1 MSEELFAALDHLA
14 ATSAVVIDRPPRGS
28 AHPRYPPDAIYPLD
42 YGYLDGT
49 VSADGDGIDLFRGS
63 AVGNGVVAVAVVA
76 DIVKKDV
83 EVKILLECTAPEIDT
98 ATIFLRDVLGL
109 GATVLRRAV
118 S

>member
-1 MSEELFAALDHLA
+1 MNEDLFSALDHLA
-14 ATSAVVIDRPPRGS
+14 ATSTVVIDRPRGS
-28 AHPRYPPDAIYPLD
+28 AHPRYPAAIYPLD

-63 AVGNGVVAVAVVA
+63 AVGTGVIAVAVVA

-83 EVKILLECTAPEIDT
+83 EVKILLECTADEIDT
-98 ATIFLRDVLGL
+98 AAAFLCDTLGL
-109 GATVLRRAV
+109 GATILQRAV

>member
-1 MSEELFAALDHLA
+1 MNEDLFSALDHLA
-14 ATSAVVIDRPPRGS
+14 ATSTVVIERPRGS
-28 AHPRYPPDAIYPLD
+28 AHPRYPTAIYPLD

-63 AVGNGVVAVAVVA
+63 AVGTGVVAVAVIA

-83 EVKILLECTAPEIDT
+83 EVKILLECTADEIDT
-98 ATIFLRDVLGL
+98 AAAFLRDTLGL
-109 GATVLRRAV
+109 GATILQRAV

>member
-14 ATSAVVIDRPPRGS
+14 ATSAVVIDRPRGS
-28 AHPRYPPDAIYPLD
+28 THPRYPDAIYPLD
-42 YGYLDGT
+42 Y
-49 VSADGDGIDLFRGS
+49 
-63 AVGNGVVAVAVVA
+63 GNGVVAVAVVA

-83 EVKILLECTAPEIDT
+83 EVKILLECTASEIDT
-98 ATIFLRDVLGL
+98 ATAFLRDVLGL

>member
-14 ATSAVVIDRPPRGS
+14 ATSAVVIDRPLGS
-28 AHPRYPPDAIYPLD
+28 AHPRYPDAIYPLD

-83 EVKILLECTAPEIDT
+83 EVKILLECTASEIDT
-98 ATIFLRDVLGL
+98 ATAFLRDVLGL

>member
-14 ATSAVVIDRPPRGS
+14 ATSAVVIDRPRGS
-28 AHPRYPPDAIYPLD
+28 AHPRYPAAIYPLD

-83 EVKILLECTAPEIDT
+83 EVKILLECTADEIGT
-98 ATIFLRDVLGL
+98 AAAFLRDTLGL
-109 GATVLRRAV
+109 GTTVLRREV

>member
-1 MSEELFAALDHLA
+1 MRSIRS
-14 ATSAVVIDRPPRGS
+14 TT
-28 AHPRYPPDAIYPLD
+28 AIS
-42 YGYLDGT
+42 T
-49 VSADGDGIDLFRGS
+49 TRVSADGGGIDLFRGS
-63 AVGNGVVAVAVVA
+63 AVGNGVVAAAVIA

-98 ATIFLRDVLGL
+98 ATLFLRDVLGL

>member
-1 MSEELFAALDHLA
+1 MSEDLFSALDHLA
-14 ATSAVVIDRPPRGS
+14 ATSAVVIDRPRGS
-28 AHPRYPPDAIYPLD
+28 AHPRYPAAIYPLD

-63 AVGNGVVAVAVVA
+63 AVGTGVVAVAVIA

-83 EVKILLECTAPEIDT
+83 EVKILLECTADEIDT
-98 ATIFLRDVLGL
+98 AAAFLRDTFGL
-109 GATVLRRAV
+109 GATILQRAV

>member
-1 MSEELFAALDHLA
+1 MNEDLFSALDHLA
-14 ATSAVVIDRPPRGS
+14 ATSTVVIDRPRGS
-28 AHPRYPPDAIYPLD
+28 AHPRYPAAIYPLD

-63 AVGNGVVAVAVVA
+63 AVGTGVIAVAVIA

-83 EVKILLECTAPEIDT
+83 EVKILLECTADEIDT
-98 ATIFLRDVLGL
+98 AAAFLRDTLGL
-109 GATVLRRAV
+109 GATILQRAV